1 MKRRGVRDTFRFLVH
16 RWTTRTERVEGV
28 ALKLAERR
36 RLGGSR
42 RDQPTAAIHAQTFGS
57 PSSDFFGRRAV
68 PSFSPF
74 GRCEPP
80 RRRRYDH
87 MVAAETG
94 VFLTVCPPS
103 PQPSPPGRGSDARPL
118 GRNFDAPRPLP
129 VALVIASLRAN
140 RKGPPA
146 FPKRGESFSLSLGER
161 AGVRAGVNL
170 IAIRPDF
177 RDHFQQRGIEIHSK
191 PSRPFVLLPPK

>member
-42 RDQPTAAIHAQTFGS
+42 RDRPTAAIHAQTFGS
-57 PSSDFFGRRAV
+57 PSSDFFGRRAI

-80 RRRRYDH
+80 RRRRYDR
-87 MVAAETG
+87 MVTAKTG
-94 VFLTVCPPS
+94 GFLTVRPPS
-103 PQPSPPGRGSDARPL
+103 PQPSPPGRGRNVRRVFAVFAAHLDSRVVPRARMRRGACEERPSYPGAD
-118 GRNFDAPRPLP
+118 GRL
-129 VALVIASLRAN
+129 
-140 RKGPPA
+140 
-146 FPKRGESFSLSLGER
+146 SLSPGER
-161 AGVRAGVNL
+161 AGVRAGVNP
-170 IAIRPDF
+170 IAAQPDF
-177 RDHFQQRGIEIHSK
+177 RDHFQHRGIEIHSK
-191 PSRPFVLLPPK
+191 LSRPFVLLPPK